1 MENIRDELNKEI
13 RNNIIEILTRYGTKG
28 VLVKDCHVMFEND
41 SYSHTVPVEDIIEVK
56 IIKAKE

>member
-1 MENIRDELNKEI
+1 MLRKIEKNV
-13 RNNIIEILTRYGTKG
+13 IEILTKYGTTG

-56 IIKAKE
+56 IIKAEE

>member
-13 RNNIIEILTRYGTKG
+13 RNNAIEILTKYGTKG
-28 VLVKDCHVMFEND
+28 ILVKDCHVMFEND

>member
-1 MENIRDELNKEI
+1 MLRKIEKNV
-13 RNNIIEILTRYGTKG
+13 IEILTKYGTKG

-56 IIKAKE
+56 IIKAEE